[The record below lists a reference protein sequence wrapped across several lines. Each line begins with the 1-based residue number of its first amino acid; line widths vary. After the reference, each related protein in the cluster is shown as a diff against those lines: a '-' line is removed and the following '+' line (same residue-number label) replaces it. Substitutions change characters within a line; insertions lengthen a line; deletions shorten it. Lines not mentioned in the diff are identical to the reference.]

1 MENIRIYAPGDILL
15 LDVPVTAKSTH
26 EQELMKSDHIHL
38 EWSDSD
44 CVNLPLGA
52 YVRVDNIVYTLAKPY
67 YPDSRNMGK
76 YDYSVDFEHELM
88 LLQRVP
94 FLLYRED
101 GVECDWNYTGLF
113 QDLKNA
119 LKQAIFK
126 AIGVQY
132 DIRIDDSANRAISL
146 SFSNADIFSA
156 LNSIAEDLECEWWY
170 EDVIAGVKSSAII
183 YFGTKCVHE
192 HGEDSVLEL
201 TAGQEVGYPSSNNK
215 GEFFNRFFVFGST
228 RNIPQDYEGANANTI
243 VNKRLTLDP
252 SIHPDGYMDLPAFDI
267 NGNILETT
275 GTDPN
280 GRPFWKEDGSLGYYR
295 VDQSVTDGVR
305 TFTKVLQLD
314 DIYPRADLQ
323 VAHVAKCVKFVRDQ
337 NGEKVELTPGVFSTF
352 SVFYVQFADVTGK
365 VFDINPTT
373 YQPKTNPDGHVLPN
387 TTPGIHFNSGALT
400 GREFEV
406 FKYHEV
412 APAVKN
418 ETDGES
424 VSFAEFSRGD
434 INTGI
439 FEIQYKEDNTII
451 IPNDGIE
458 PIANDKAVVFNIR
471 MPEAYVT
478 KGYKDLDQ
486 AALVQIFEA
495 TKDSNEYTVQ
505 GNNVYFA
512 ENEPSITIGRHV
524 YFYTQGRKIDTRVVK
539 LTRNLDRRFEIEL
552 AFGKAVTRGAIQ
564 TILTNIESTQQSVVT
579 TQLESRQAVKEA
591 QKRAYDAQR
600 ELHDMIFDADDYFKD
615 GNIRPETIETLM
627 LTVGAVSTNLELT
640 DVTFCANNDGTS
652 TENPNAVNIIQGTSA
667 KLRHYG
673 LSDSEVKEWT
683 LTKPATAYT
692 KDEDGRAFV
701 SSTAYYLYARCS
713 TSGSSGSFVFST
725 NKYKYNQFVDT
736 NHVYYFLV
744 GVLSSVLDGYRLLN
758 MTYGN
763 TAITGDQIRT
773 GSIRSNNDDVVIDLN
788 KGTIKSN
795 KGITFIPH
803 GETAPVT
810 IEDYQARIKNLYE
823 YLADAVKLA
832 STYGTTTIDGGV
844 VLTSAMVLAHPV
856 TKAVMAGLNGVLSDA
871 KDVAAWFG
879 GNMWDVENLKSGEN
893 ASDAATSLFRR
904 DGTGYL
910 AGGNIRWDERG
921 FIYADPTSFLVGTGA
936 DGQAVQLALYFV
948 KLKEDQTIEGLK
960 RFVSGIG
967 VGNGSGLIEWDAT
980 RNMFRFNAGIYSTSD
995 IVAYGVGDSDI
1006 QTVID
1011 VVEAYLAEHGVGG
1024 GGLSSVVITSSGSG
1038 NVVSGMSKTL
1048 SDDGK
1053 TLTLT
1058 LTKGISAY
1066 IKPSTGIPLADLAS
1080 SVQTALGKADTALQE
1095 HQSLQG
1101 YATEQWVN
1109 NKGYLTSHQDISGKA
1124 DKSSTVSTIA
1134 YDSTNKKITK
1144 TINGTTSDVVSVST
1158 LKSAMDAVTSTDLG
1172 NAIAGEVQA
1181 RINAINALV
1190 VASAGGS
1197 GKYIQSISQTDGKIS
1212 ATSAILNKSAVGLG
1226 NVDNT
1231 ADENKNVASA
1241 IVANR
1246 LPSCKAYKNNANS
1259 YPWCLVLS
1267 SSVMSGS
1274 YSDLGGVYMIHNAYQ
1289 GGLFGIFRVIMR
1301 TNDVDATS
1309 GNEAQL
1315 TLQWIIKQS
1324 DDSSWDV
1331 KAGFKKTKKNA
1342 YVDVYYRSNG
1352 AYASAVITKL
1362 ESSHRGV
1369 VSTGDF
1375 TMIDSNET
1383 ATEHTNCYASLGTQ
1397 GAYRTYDMIVGC
1409 GHSANVGFA
1418 NSANQLANIHTL
1430 WGQSFDGSADVN
1442 GYVIINNDY
1451 GVEGK
1456 DTGGTA
1462 RTLLTFNASNQV
1474 NLAYGTAGAGYD
1486 TYINGNNTIFR
1497 QGTGHSEKMR
1507 ITSGGNVGIGTTS
1520 PQSKLDVAGDIWT
1533 DKISFKRYTTE
1544 AKSYIESVAGEGTTA
1559 LNAMQFTTE
1568 GGQGAFI
1575 FRTNTNSTVTEKARI
1590 SNNGNVG
1597 IGTTSPSEKL
1607 EVDTATSGGFV
1618 QIKKNSNAGADCG
1631 FKVSNTTY
1639 ALALMI
1645 GSGNVNR
1652 GLYDIANKGWW
1663 IYRDATTNTLIPTGN
1678 VGIGTTSPQ
1687 QKLHVS
1693 GVTRTRYVDFYSKD
1707 AETTRAGWVG
1717 RGSDANNGLTLYSD
1731 NDFINIDSNAEI
1743 NLKAGHKQVVKV
1755 VCNATVLQSYAVIG
1769 EASTNCEVANL
1780 NFSVNG
1786 YDSKARLQFL
1796 KNGNFYIGR
1805 NYESTIGNDNAAV
1818 RIASTGG
1825 LVLSSTAAL
1834 SGTRDNAIY
1843 IRPSGSNSNTN
1854 QVKFESGGVTIS
1866 ASSANGL
1873 VIKRTDGSFGAF
1885 VNYKAKNQDAIY
1897 WQVGSSSEHKFAFN
1911 YTSSSGTTIIS
1922 KVTIDSSGN
1931 VVATGDVTA
1940 YSDARLK
1947 SDIKDLEYRGPLDPK
1962 EYIKDGKKCIGF
1974 IAQDVRELYPELVQG
1989 EEKEDEYLSL
1999 NYGAIT
2005 AVLAAE
2011 NKELRKR
2018 IEKLETLINKLIE
2031 EK

>member
-26 EQELMKSDHIHL
+26 EQELMKTDHIHL
-38 EWSDSD
+38 EWSDSE

-126 AIGVQY
+126 AVGVYY
-132 DIRIDDSANRAISL
+132 DIRIDESANRAISL
-146 SFSNADIFSA
+146 SFSNVDIFSA

-252 SIHPDGYMDLPAFDI
+252 SIHPEGYMDLPAFDI
-267 NGNILETT
+267 NGNIHETT

-314 DIYPRADLQ
+314 DIYPRADLH

-373 YQPKTNPDGHVLPN
+373 YQTKTNPDGHVLPN

-412 APAVKN
+412 APTIKN

-424 VSFAEFSRGD
+424 VSFAEFGRGD
-434 INTGI
+434 INAGI

-458 PIANDKAVVFNIR
+458 PIVSDKAVVFNIR

-486 AALVQIFEA
+486 AALVQIYEA
-495 TKDSNEYTVQ
+495 TKDGNEYTVQ
-505 GNNVYFA
+505 GNSVYFA
-512 ENEPSITIGRHV
+512 ENEPGITIGRHV

-552 AFGKAVTRGAIQ
+552 SLGKSVTRGAIQ
-564 TILTNIESTQQSVVT
+564 TILANIESTQQSVVT
-579 TQLESRQAVKEA
+579 TRLESRQAVKEA

-640 DVTFCANNDGTS
+640 GVTFCANNDGTS
-652 TENPNAVNIIQGTSA
+652 TENPNAVNIIQGASA

-673 LSDSEVKEWT
+673 LSDSVVKEWT

-692 KDEDGRAFV
+692 KDEEGKAFV
-701 SSTAYYLYARCS
+701 SSTPYYLYARCS
-713 TSGSSGSFVFST
+713 TSGTSGSFVFST

-736 NHVYYFLV
+736 NHVYYFLI
-744 GVLSSVLDGYRLLN
+744 GVLSSVLTGYRVLN

-763 TAITGDQIRT
+763 TAITGDQMRT
-773 GSIRSNNDDVVIDLN
+773 GSIRSNNGDVVIDLN

-795 KGITFIPH
+795 KGITFIPR
-803 GETAPVT
+803 GEAETVT
-810 IEDYQARIKNLYE
+810 IEDYQARIKDLYE

-832 STYGTTTIDGGV
+832 SAYGTTTIDGGV

-1011 VVEAYLAEHGVGG
+1011 VVEAYLSEHGGGG

-1066 IKPSTGIPLADLAS
+1066 VKPSTGIPLADLAS

-1109 NKGYLTSHQDISGKA
+1109 NKGYLTSHQDISGKL
-1124 DKSSTVSTIA
+1124 DKSSWNVGRTTSQQTDWNGFTTNGNYFVHNA
-1134 YDSTNKKITK
+1134 AVTNKPSNVDWYGQLLVLRGDTTDTITQLYFPYNGGNPVVRSGNPLKSGGNWNAWK
-1144 TINGTTSDVVSVST
+1144 TLAYTSDIT
-1158 LKSAMDAVTSTDLG
+1158 SAVGNLAVTDT
-1172 NAIAGEVQA
+1172 A
-1181 RINAINALV
+1181 
-1190 VASAGGS
+1190 VANQFVTAVSE
-1197 GKYIQSISQTDGKIS
+1197 TDGKIS
-1212 ATSAILNKSAVGLG
+1212 VSRASLTATNIAQAGK
-1226 NVDNT
+1226 
-1231 ADENKNVASA
+1231 
-1241 IVANR
+1241 
-1246 LPSCKAYKNNANS
+1246 
-1259 YPWCLVLS
+1259 LS
-1267 SSVMSGS
+1267 
-1274 YSDLGGVYMIHNAYQ
+1274 N
-1289 GGLFGIFRVIMR
+1289 
-1301 TNDVDATS
+1301 ATS
-1309 GNEAQL
+1309 GKADTAGL
-1315 TLQWIIKQS
+1315 S
-1324 DDSSWDV
+1324 DKLVRHDYSSGSSWALAWWGNDNTV
-1331 KAGFKKTKKNA
+1331 YATPGVTITPNTKT
-1342 YVDVYYRSNG
+1342 
-1352 AYASAVITKL
+1352 I
-1362 ESSHRGV
+1362 
-1369 VSTGDF
+1369 
-1375 TMIDSNET
+1375 T
-1383 ATEHTNCYASLGTQ
+1383 ATTFAGNATTATTLATP
-1397 GAYRTYDMIVGC
+1397 RTI
-1409 GHSANVGFA
+1409 
-1418 NSANQLANIHTL
+1418 
-1430 WGQSFDGSADVN
+1430 WGQSFDGTTDVN

-1451 GVEGK
+1451 GIEGK
-1456 DTGGTA
+1456 DAGGTA
-1462 RTLLTFNASNQV
+1462 RTLLTFNSSNQV
-1474 NLAYGTAGAGYD
+1474 NLGYGTAGAGYD

-1497 QGTGHSEKMR
+1497 QGTGHLEIMR
-1507 ITSGGNVGIGTTS
+1507 ITSGGNVGIGTTAPLYKLHVAGGAVYS
-1520 PQSKLDVAGDIWT
+1520 DTAIRVPNNKPFASQLANGTDINLLSINANNKVNVGNSSYPTDVNGSTITLYNSATEKVTVTGGRLMATGTIDAVGGISINKGTYGARASFNYANNTGRWDIAVDGDSDAMRWVTTNAAGNDWEGGNRMKLDTSGNLTAGGNIT
-1533 DKISFKRYTTE
+1533 ASGNVKI
-1544 AKSYIESVAGEGTTA
+1544 KS
-1559 LNAMQFTTE
+1559 
-1568 GGQGAFI
+1568 GGYLHSAYQSDAPIVKDHG
-1575 FRTNTNSTVTEKARI
+1575 
-1590 SNNGNVG
+1590 NGNVTINAVG
-1597 IGTTSPSEKL
+1597 TSSAAGELFLGYYNTKKLNFYAGTTRS
-1607 EVDTATSGGFV
+1607 
-1618 QIKKNSNAGADCG
+1618 NS
-1631 FKVSNTTY
+1631 V
-1639 ALALMI
+1639 
-1645 GSGNVNR
+1645 
-1652 GLYDIANKGWW
+1652 
-1663 IYRDATTNTLIPTGN
+1663 
-1678 VGIGTTSPQ
+1678 
-1687 QKLHVS
+1687 
-1693 GVTRTRYVDFYSKD
+1693 
-1707 AETTRAGWVG
+1707 AETQIGAWDISGMT
-1717 RGSDANNGLTLYSD
+1717 
-1731 NDFINIDSNAEI
+1731 IN
-1743 NLKAGHKQVVKV
+1743 
-1755 VCNATVLQSYAVIG
+1755 
-1769 EASTNCEVANL
+1769 
-1780 NFSVNG
+1780 
-1786 YDSKARLQFL
+1786 
-1796 KNGNFYIGR
+1796 
-1805 NYESTIGNDNAAV
+1805 
-1818 RIASTGG
+1818 
-1825 LVLSSTAAL
+1825 
-1834 SGTRDNAIY
+1834 
-1843 IRPSGSNSNTN
+1843 
-1854 QVKFESGGVTIS
+1854 

-1873 VIKRTDGSFGAF
+1873 VIKRTAATSGAF
-1885 VNYKAKNQDAIY
+1885 VNYYNNNQSSNA
-1897 WQVGSSSEHKFAFN
+1897 WRVGMNSLNSFVWAYSTNGLSSDTGKL
-1911 YTSSSGTTIIS
+1911 TLDT
-1922 KVTIDSSGN
+1922 SGN
-1931 VVATGDVTA
+1931 LVATGDVTA
-1940 YSDARLK
+1940 YSDKRLK
-1947 SDIKDLEYRGPLDPK
+1947 SDIKDLEYRGSLEPK
-1962 EYIKDGKKCIGF
+1962 TYIKDGKKSIGF
-1974 IAQDVRELYPELVQG
+1974 IAQEVREKYPELVIG
-1989 EEKEDEYLSL
+1989 EESENSYLSL
-1999 NYGAIT
+1999 NYGGIT

-2011 NKELRKR
+2011 NKELRNEVTELKN
-2018 IEKLETLINKLIE
+2018 EVEELKKLINKLIE

>member
-38 EWSDSD
+38 EWSDSA

-146 SFSNADIFSA
+146 SFSNTDIFSA

-215 GEFFNRFFVFGST
+215 GEFYNRFFVFGST

-252 SIHPDGYMDLPAFDI
+252 TIHPDGYMDLPAFDI
-267 NGNILETT
+267 NGNIIETT
-275 GTDPN
+275 DTDPN
-280 GRPFWKEDGSLGYYR
+280 GRAFWKEDGTQGYYR

-314 DIYPRADLQ
+314 DIYPRADLH

-337 NGEKVELTPGVFSTF
+337 NGEKVELTPDVFSTF
-352 SVFYVQFADVTGK
+352 SVFYVQFADVTGNI
-365 VFDINPTT
+365 FDITPTT

-434 INTGI
+434 INAGI

-486 AALVQIFEA
+486 AALVQIYEA

-512 ENEPSITIGRHV
+512 ENEPGITIGRHV
-524 YFYTQGRKIDTRVVK
+524 YFYTQDRKIDTRVVK

-552 AFGKAVTRGAIQ
+552 AFGKSVTRGAIQ

-615 GNIRPETIETLM
+615 GYIRPETIETLM

-640 DVTFCANNDGTS
+640 GVTFCANNDGTS

-692 KDEDGRAFV
+692 KDEDGSAFV

-736 NHVYYFLV
+736 NHVYYFLI
-744 GVLSSVLDGYRLLN
+744 GVLSSVLAGYRVLN

-803 GETAPVT
+803 GEAEPVT

-967 VGNGSGLIEWDAT
+967 VGNGSGIIEWDAT
-980 RNMFRFNAGIYSTSD
+980 NNAFKFNAPIYSTGD
-995 IVAYGVGDSDI
+995 VVAYGTTGSDI
-1006 QTVID
+1006 QTVQEMIVDYINEHKDEFGSID
-1011 VVEAYLAEHGVGG
+1011 N
-1024 GGLSSVVITSSGSG
+1024 VVIATATGSG
-1038 NVVSGMSKTL
+1038 NVISGLTATL
-1048 SDDGK
+1048 STDK
-1053 TLTLT
+1053 RTITIT
-1058 LTKGISAY
+1058 PTKGI
-1066 IKPSTGIPLADLAS
+1066 
-1080 SVQTALGKADTALQE
+1080 TA
-1095 HQSLQG
+1095 
-1101 YATEQWVN
+1101 
-1109 NKGYLTSHQDISGKA
+1109 LTSHQDISGKA
-1124 DKSSTVSTIA
+1124 DKATTLSGYGITDAKIANGVITLGANTIKPLTEHQDISGKADKTATVSTVT

-1144 TINGTTSDVVSVST
+1144 TINGTTSDVVSVAT
-1158 LKSAMDAVTSTDLG
+1158 LKSAMDVVSSTDLG
-1172 NAIAGEVQA
+1172 NAISSEVQA
-1181 RINAINALV
+1181 RINAINELD
-1190 VASAGGS
+1190 VASVGGS
-1197 GKYIQSISQTDGKIS
+1197 GKYIQAISQSDGKIS
-1212 ATSAILNKSAVGLG
+1212 ATSATLNKSAVGLG

-1231 ADENKNVASA
+1231 ADADKNVATA
-1241 IVANR
+1241 TVANR
-1246 LPSCKAYKNNANS
+1246 LPTCKAYKNNANS
-1259 YPWCLVLS
+1259 YPWCRILS

-1289 GGLFGIFRVIMR
+1289 DGLFGIFRVIMR
-1301 TNDVDATS
+1301 TNDVNATS

-1324 DDSSWDV
+1324 DDSNWDI

-1352 AYASAVITKL
+1352 NYASAVITKL
-1362 ESSHRGV
+1362 ESSHRGL
-1369 VSTGDF
+1369 VSGGDF
-1375 TMIDSNET
+1375 EMIDSNET

-1397 GAYRTYDMIVGC
+1397 GAYRTYDMIVDC
-1409 GHSANVGFA
+1409 GHSANVGYA
-1418 NSANQLANIHTL
+1418 QSAGSATTATKLATPRNL
-1430 WGQSFDGSADVN
+1430 WGWAFDGSADIKGEIWLGSKLGDN
-1442 GYVIINNDY
+1442 GTIYVDGYKKLSASPNYNNATNLYGDGMGFANQNGTTTMMLLHATAGISNNYIDRPFQLKRGAKFKNICIECDNDGENYSTRGSEINNY
-1451 GVEGK
+1451 
-1456 DTGGTA
+1456 TA
-1462 RTLLTFNASNQV
+1462 QLYIQHNTSN
-1474 NLAYGTAGAGYD
+1474 NLVAC
-1486 TYINGNNTIFR
+1486 NG
-1497 QGTGHSEKMR
+1497 
-1507 ITSGGNVGIGTTS
+1507 GGNVGIGTTS
-1520 PQSKLDVAGDIWT
+1520 PS
-1533 DKISFKRYTTE
+1533 
-1544 AKSYIESVAGEGTTA
+1544 
-1559 LNAMQFTTE
+1559 
-1568 GGQGAFI
+1568 
-1575 FRTNTNSTVTEKARI
+1575 
-1590 SNNGNVG
+1590 
-1597 IGTTSPSEKL
+1597 
-1607 EVDTATSGGFV
+1607 
-1618 QIKKNSNAGADCG
+1618 
-1631 FKVSNTTY
+1631 
-1639 ALALMI
+1639 
-1645 GSGNVNR
+1645 
-1652 GLYDIANKGWW
+1652 
-1663 IYRDATTNTLIPTGN
+1663 
-1678 VGIGTTSPQ
+1678 

-1693 GVTRTRYVDFYSKD
+1693 GASRTKYVDFYSKD
-1707 AETTRAGWVG
+1707 GETARAGWVG
-1717 RGSDANNGLTLYSD
+1717 RGSDANDNLTLYSD
-1731 NDFINIDSNAEI
+1731 NAAINIDSNAEI
-1743 NLKAGHKQVVKV
+1743 NLKAVHKQVVIAGYR
-1755 VCNATVLQSYAVIG
+1755 ATALHSYAAIG
-1769 EASTNCEVANL
+1769 AASTDCEVAAL

-1796 KNGNFYIGR
+1796 KNGNFYMGR
-1805 NYESTIGNDNAAV
+1805 NYETTIGNDNAAV

-1843 IRPSGSNSNTN
+1843 IRPSGSNSATN
-1854 QVKFESGGVTIS
+1854 QVKFESSGVTVS

-1873 VIKRTDGSFGAF
+1873 VIKRTVANAGAF
-1885 VNYKAKNQDAIY
+1885 VNYFNSNQSSNA
-1897 WQVGSSSEHKFAFN
+1897 WRVGMNALNSFVWAYSTNGLSTDTGKL
-1911 YTSSSGTTIIS
+1911 TLDT
-1922 KVTIDSSGN
+1922 SGN
-1931 VVATGDVTA
+1931 LVATGDVTA
-1940 YSDARLK
+1940 YSDRRLK
-1947 SDIKDLEYRGPLDPK
+1947 SDIKNLEYRGPLEPK
-1962 EYIKDGKKCIGF
+1962 TYIKDGKKSIGF
-1974 IAQDVRELYPELVQG
+1974 IAQEVREKYPELVIG
-1989 EEKEDEYLSL
+1989 EESDTEYLSL

-2011 NKELRKR
+2011 NKELHKKVESLEER

-2031 EK
+2031 K